1 MASKPNADNQHK
13 RPNQPAIVVATANL
27 KTEAAAAASKIAA
40 SFLYEGFG
48 WCWCPDDSED
58 EQNT

>member
-48 WCWCPDDSED
+48 
-58 EQNT
+58 